1 MKKSYVLGCL
11 ILLFGLLT
19 CGCGKKAGNDATPTP
34 MQQTFRPCGG
44 SVIIAEYK
52 GLPYAVET
60 VNISDED
67 VEKQIAQ
74 FLKQIPNYVRDDS
87 KTGKAV
93 ASGDIVNIDFVGYDN
108 GVAFEGGASKGYDLG
123 IGSGSFIEGFEDG
136 VIGMKVGEKK
146 TISATFP
153 NPYQNNTALSGKTV
167 SFEVTVNYYVKQL
180 YEVTDEYVEKNSRQL
195 KTKDEFYAF
204 VRENLEKD
212 AKTEVEEAAKLKLLN
227 AVVSASEFKAIDE
240 YDVNFYAA
248 QLMAPYEGYAKQY
261 QMDVESFLKQFTPY
275 SSYDELLT
283 ESKARA
289 KESVKQFM
297 VLQQIADKENI
308 TVTEEEYV
316 AYVQGIADR
325 GQYGTVANVES
336 YFGRDYLMYNK
347 KMEKTLDYLVEVS
360 AK

>member
-1 MKKSYVLGCL
+1 MKKRFVLVSFV
-11 ILLFGLLT
+11 LLFVFMA
-19 CGCGKKAGNDATPTP
+19 CGCGKSTGNDATPTP
-34 MQQTFRPCGG
+34 IQLTFRPCGG
-44 SVIIAEYK
+44 SVTIAEYK
-52 GLPYAVET
+52 GLPYTIET
-60 VNISDED
+60 VNITDAD
-67 VEKQIAQ
+67 VEKQIEQ

-108 GVAFEGGASKGYDLG
+108 GVAFEGGASEGYDLG

-136 VIGMKVGEKK
+136 MIGMKVGEKK

-167 SFEVTVNYYVKQL
+167 SFEVTFNYFVKQIN
-180 YEVTDEYVEKNSRQL
+180 EVTDEYVAKNARQL

-212 AKTEVEEAAKLKLLN
+212 AKTEAEEKAKLSILD
-227 AVVSASEFKAIDE
+227 AVVAASEFKAIDE

-248 QLMAPYEGYAKQY
+248 QLMAPYEGYANQY
-261 QMDVESFLKQFTPY
+261 QMDVESFLKNFTPY
-275 SSYDELLT
+275 SGYAELLA

-297 VLQQIADKENI
+297 VLQQIADKENV